1 MQQQN
6 DFNYHAKLSESEIN
20 NKEEIYQIEEE
31 SSLVENTVSQ
41 NIDSNHSINTSN
53 VLKNSNEKIIFRKTK
68 NINSQNSY
76 KQIQTSNTI
85 LNLSDRNSFV
95 VSSNQLSEAAKMY
108 LGNKSESQKSLDID
122 KKSIDIESIK

>member
-53 VLKNSNEKIIFRKTK
+53 VLKNSNEKIILFV
-68 NINSQNSY
+68 SLSFF
-76 KQIQTSNTI
+76 TI
-85 LNLSDRNSFV
+85 
-95 VSSNQLSEAAKMY
+95 SSVIFEKELT
-108 LGNKSESQKSLDID
+108 G
-122 KKSIDIESIK
+122 